1 MRKTMQSDG
10 SLVVLCFCLF
20 PVERLK
26 EFLCLQHGM
35 GGSLLWIWEDRCA
48 SNEIWTMFTVGGAA
62 VAKKGGRAFTLG
74 KRQKKREFNPT
85 KGYPGEDIS
94 GNDNIC

>member
-1 MRKTMQSDG
+1 MRKTMQFDG
-10 SLVVLCFCLF
+10 SLVVFCFCLF

-26 EFLCLQHGM
+26 EFLRLQHGM

-48 SNEIWTMFTVGGAA
+48 SNEIWTILAVGGAA
-62 VAKKGGRAFTLG
+62 AAEKGGRASTLG

-85 KGYPGEDIS
+85 KGYPGEDIAGS
-94 GNDNIC
+94 VC